1 MPNMNAKGMELLR
14 ALFKCDLFVMGLSA
28 SNTQY
33 QLIYMSG
40 ADVGFSISLFVGT
53 LLKKNIR
60 HLSLPNY
67 QEKA

>member
-1 MPNMNAKGMELLR
+1 MK
-14 ALFKCDLFVMGLSA
+14 DLSA

-40 ADVGFSISLFVGT
+40 ADVGFKI
-53 LLKKNIR
+53 
-60 HLSLPNY
+60 HPNC